1 MGCASPTELLIVL
14 AIVLLLFGATRLP
27 QLFGALGSSVR
38 NFKKG
43 LSDADQVDGKSADAI
58 EAHEVDQ
65 LEDGKKK
72 KKKAKKKAKKVVE
85 AEIDDDDEEEE
96 A

>member
-14 AIVLLLFGATRLP
+14 AIVLLLFGASRLP

-43 LSDADQVDGKSADAI
+43 LSGAEKDALEASAKEDDAI
-58 EAHEVDQ
+58 EAHEVAQ
-65 LEDGKKK
+65 IESGEKKK
-72 KKKAKKKAKKVVE
+72 KKKKKVE
-85 AEIDDDDEEEE
+85 A
-96 A
+96 

>member
-27 QLFGALGSSVR
+27 QLFGALGASVR

-43 LSDADQVDGKSADAI
+43 LSEEKEEALEAASDNDAI
-58 EAHEVDQ
+58 EAHEVAQID
-65 LEDGKKK
+65 EGKKK
-72 KKKAKKKAKKVVE
+72 KKKKKKKADKSDE
-85 AEIDDDDEEEE
+85 ADDDE

>member
-43 LSDADQVDGKSADAI
+43 LSGEEKEALEASKKDDDAI
-58 EAHEVDQ
+58 EAHEVAQ
-65 LEDGKKK
+65 IEDGEKKK
-72 KKKAKKKAKKVVE
+72 KKKKKKKKEKEKEVE
-85 AEIDDDDEEEE
+85 A
-96 A
+96 

>member
-43 LSDADQVDGKSADAI
+43 LSGEEKEALEASKKDDDAI
-58 EAHEVDQ
+58 EAHEVAQ
-65 LEDGKKK
+65 IEDG
-72 KKKAKKKAKKVVE
+72 
-85 AEIDDDDEEEE
+85 
-96 A
+96 